1 MKAWK
6 SILFAAIFISVF
18 LFGCASVSVYET
30 SIGGKMIKISAGKF
44 MMGSEK
50 SENGHYPDEFF
61 HEVTIS
67 KDFLIGE
74 TEVTQ
79 AQWEEV
85 MGADPSHFTGC
96 SDCPVEMVSWYDAIR
111 FTNRLSEI
119 EGFNKCYVGQGQDY
133 SWDFSCNGYRLP
145 TEAEWEFAARAG
157 TTTVYSLGDCV
168 TTDQVNFNGSSPLP
182 DCPAG
187 QYRGKTIPVA
197 SLAANKFGLYDIHG
211 NVWEWVWD
219 RWDKDYPRDSQT
231 DPKGPNVGD
240 RRINRGGSYHH
251 NGRLARSAVRD
262 FNTDTDKIPQ
272 LGFRIAR
279 SL

>member
-211 NVWEWVWD
+211 NVWEWVWID
-219 RWDKDYPRDSQT
+219 GIRITPGIPKPILKARMSEIEESIEEAATITTEDWQGPRCVISIPILIKFHSLDSE
-231 DPKGPNVGD
+231 
-240 RRINRGGSYHH
+240 
-251 NGRLARSAVRD
+251 
-262 FNTDTDKIPQ
+262 
-272 LGFRIAR
+272 
-279 SL
+279 